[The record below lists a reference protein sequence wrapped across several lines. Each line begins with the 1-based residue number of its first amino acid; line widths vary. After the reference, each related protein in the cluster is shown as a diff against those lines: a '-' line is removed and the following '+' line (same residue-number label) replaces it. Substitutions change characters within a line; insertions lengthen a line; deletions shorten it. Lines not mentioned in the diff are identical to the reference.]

1 MSEIAFATIV
11 GGGGFIG
18 SHLARELEGK
28 GIACWIPHRDD
39 PELFRRDLGTVFY
52 CAGVNAGSAR
62 KVFDSQWVHVGHV
75 AELLDRAAF
84 ASFLYLSS
92 TRVYMDSPRGD
103 EDAPLVVAPGNP
115 DHLFNV
121 TKLAGESVC
130 LNDPRAG
137 VRVARVSNVFGGG
150 ARSETFLASI
160 VFEAVRDRRVV
171 LRTALDTGKDYIGI
185 EDCVAAL
192 LEIACRGTER
202 LYNVAS
208 GSNVLHAQ
216 ITTLLARRTGAVI
229 EVAPGAPTIAYPEID
244 VRRLRALLP
253 GPPRGVLE
261 SLDALV
267 RSYEETA

>member
-1 MSEIAFATIV
+1 MSDIAFATIV

-18 SHLARELEGK
+18 SHLARELERK
-28 GIACWIPHRDD
+28 GVACWIPQRDD

-52 CAGVNAGSAR
+52 CAGVNAASAR

-103 EDAPLVVAPGNP
+103 EDAPLLVAPGNP

-130 LNDPRAG
+130 LNDPRPEI
-137 VRVARVSNVFGGG
+137 RVARVANVFGAG
-150 ARSETFLASI
+150 ARSGTFLPSIIAS
-160 VFEAVRDRRVV
+160 AVRTGSV
-171 LRTALDTGKDYIGI
+171 LLNTAPDTGKDYISI
-185 EDCVAAL
+185 EDCVNAL
-192 LEIACRGTER
+192 LAVVQRGTHR

-208 GSNVLHAQ
+208 GANVLHTQ

-229 EVAPGAPTIAYPEID
+229 EVAPHAPTIQYPEID

-253 GPPRGVLE
+253 DPPRGVLE